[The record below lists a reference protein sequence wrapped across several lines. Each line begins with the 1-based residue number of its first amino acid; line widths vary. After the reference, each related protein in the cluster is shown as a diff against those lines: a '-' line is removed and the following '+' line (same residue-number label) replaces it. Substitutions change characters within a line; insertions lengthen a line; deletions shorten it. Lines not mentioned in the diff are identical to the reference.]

1 MAHHTENT
9 IKVNVSAEEIW
20 QVLDD
25 FSSVEKFATTI
36 KSSPIINDIS
46 SGLGAKRLC
55 TFNDGSS
62 LVEEII
68 EYQEGQ
74 GFKMELSEYSLPLKS
89 MHAEMKVTAI
99 DEKSSEIYMSAEFV
113 VKAGPLGWLMGKLIM
128 RPVMKGV
135 FKKLMTGLAYH
146 CVTGKPVAEKL
157 PSNEELAKIILV

>member
-9 IKVNVSAEEIW
+9 IKVNAPAEKIW
-20 QVLDD
+20 QILED

-36 KSSPIINDIS
+36 KSSPIVNDIN

-74 GFKMELSEYSLPLKS
+74 GYKMVLSEYSLPLKS

-99 DEKSSEIYMSAEFV
+99 DENTSEIYMAANFV
-113 VKAGPLGWLMGKLIM
+113 VKAGPLGWLMGQLIM
-128 RPVMKGV
+128 RPVMKAV
-135 FKKLMTGLAYH
+135 FKKLMTGLAYY

-157 PSNEELAKIILV
+157 PSNEELAKIILA